1 MRDQLLEIVQHTHA
15 LGIDL
20 VKVEGT
26 DSETVVTAIANE
38 REAMVDGKF
47 KGVVA
52 EFIGTFGMPQ
62 IGQLN
67 TILNIPEYKED
78 AKTTIKNDASGQPE
92 GVHFLNKTGDFEN
105 NYRFMSA
112 NIVNDKLKKFKF
124 RGVKWGVEVEPTN
137 LSIQRLKFQASANS
151 EQTTFTAKVDNGNL
165 KFYFGDHSSHAG
177 DFVFASNVSGSF
189 SKPWAWPINAI
200 INILSLP
207 GDKKLS
213 FSDEG
218 AAQVVVDSGAAVWTY
233 IIPAQTK

>member
-47 KGVVA
+47 KGIVA

-62 IGQLN
+62 ISQLN

-78 AKTTIKNDASGQPE
+78 AKTTIKKDSNGQPE
-92 GVHFLNKTGDFEN
+92 GVHFENKTGDFEN

-151 EQTTFTAKVDNGNL
+151 EQTTFTAKTENGSL

-177 DFVFASNVSGSF
+177 DFVFATNVAGSF
-189 SKPWAWPINAI
+189 SKPWAWPIQAI

>member
-47 KGVVA
+47 KGIVA
-52 EFIGTFGMPQ
+52 EFVGTFGMPQ
-62 IGQLN
+62 ISQLN

-78 AKTTIKNDASGQPE
+78 AQTTIKKDSTGQPE

-151 EQTTFTAKVDNGNL
+151 EQTTFTAKTENGSL

-177 DFVFASNVSGSF
+177 DFVFATNVSGSF
-189 SKPWAWPINAI
+189 SKPWAWPIQAI

>member
-47 KGVVA
+47 KRIVG
-52 EFIGTFGMPQ
+52 EFVGNFGMPQ
-62 IGQLN
+62 ISPLN

-78 AKTTIKNDASGQPE
+78 AKTTIKKDSTGQPE
-92 GVHFLNKTGDFEN
+92 GVHFENKTGDFEN

-151 EQTTFTAKVDNGNL
+151 EQTTFTAKTENGSL

-177 DFVFASNVSGSF
+177 DFVFATNVSGSF
-189 SKPWAWPINAI
+189 SKPWAWPIQAI

>member
-47 KGVVA
+47 KGIVA

-62 IGQLN
+62 ISQLN

-78 AKTTIKNDASGQPE
+78 AKTTIKKDSNGQPE
-92 GVHFLNKTGDFEN
+92 GVHFENKTGDFEN

-151 EQTTFTAKVDNGNL
+151 EQTTFTAKTESGSL

-177 DFVFASNVSGSF
+177 DFVFATNVAGSF
-189 SKPWAWPINAI
+189 SKPWAWPIQAI

>member
-47 KGVVA
+47 KGIVG
-52 EFIGTFGMPQ
+52 EFVGTFGMPQ
-62 IGQLN
+62 ISQLN

-78 AKTTIKNDASGQPE
+78 AKTTIKKDGSGQPE
-92 GVHFLNKTGDFEN
+92 GVHFENKTGDFEN

-151 EQTTFTAKVDNGNL
+151 EQTTFTAKTENGSL

-177 DFVFASNVSGSF
+177 DFVFATNVAGSF
-189 SKPWAWPINAI
+189 SKPWAWPIQAI